1 MLLILLKM
9 ANSRKKTYTLLFV
22 FCFFYI
28 GSRKER
34 KKNTVEIKC
43 RPLNTKKRKKKKKEK
58 KKEKRNIFDNVK
70 P

>member
-1 MLLILLKM
+1 M

-43 RPLNTKKRKKKKKEK
+43 RPLNTKKKKKREKRKKKRKTKYF
-58 KKEKRNIFDNVK
+58 R
-70 P
+70 